1 MKHIQIYEN
10 FHEGPMRKPE
20 GFLSKLAKGAKHAM
34 GYENEED
41 RKSLR
46 SIHRAIGDTD
56 KYGYVT
62 NVREIQPGVV
72 IASLLSSS
80 VTVDMNT
87 PEIMYKGKVLDLHN
101 TEEEVGFLYNA
112 LMRLKADS
120 DFKTVRAPYLNKQI
134 DSDSIAY

>member
-10 FHEGPMRKPE
+10 FQEGPMRKPE

-72 IASLLSSS
+72 IASLLNTS
-80 VTVDMNT
+80 VTVDMNA

-101 TEEEVGFLYNA
+101 TEEEVGFLYHA

>member
-10 FHEGPMRKPE
+10 FYEGPMRKPE

-46 SIHRAIGDTD
+46 SIHKAIANSDM
-56 KYGYVT
+56 YGYVT

-72 IASLLSSS
+72 IASLLNTS
-80 VTVDMNT
+80 VTVDMNA

-112 LMRLKADS
+112 LLGIKSDS
-120 DFKTVRAPYLNKQI
+120 DFKNVRAPFLNRQI
-134 DSDSIAY
+134 DSDSLAR